1 MNKRIICLALAAIT
15 VLSMVFGA
23 VAMVLGG

>member
-1 MNKRIICLALAAIT
+1 MNERIICLALAAIT